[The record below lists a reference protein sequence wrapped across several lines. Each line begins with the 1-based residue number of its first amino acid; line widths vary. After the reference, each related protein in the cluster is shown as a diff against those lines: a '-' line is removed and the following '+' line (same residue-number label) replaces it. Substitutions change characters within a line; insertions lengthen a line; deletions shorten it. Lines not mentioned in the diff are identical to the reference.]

1 MDRTSI
7 VKITNDAI
15 TGSIDGQDIYNVLHD
30 FCIEKNLTQE
40 PLIAQF
46 IQTIMQ
52 LGTWQQY
59 FEIAL
64 KYFKNKF
71 QIIEIHSKEKE
82 KGVDMF
88 GRPIKGR
95 DLLRV
100 L

>member
-1 MDRTSI
+1 
-7 VKITNDAI
+7 
-15 TGSIDGQDIYNVLHD
+15 
-30 FCIEKNLTQE
+30 
-40 PLIAQF
+40 
-46 IQTIMQ
+46 MQ

-71 QIIEIHSKEKE
+71 QIIEIHSKEKD

>member
-1 MDRTSI
+1 MDRASI
-7 VKITNDAI
+7 LKISNDAI
-15 TGSIDGQDIYNVLHD
+15 TGSVNGQDIYNVLHD

-40 PLIAQF
+40 SLIAQC

-52 LGTWQQY
+52 QGAWQQY
-59 FEIAL
+59 LEIAL
-64 KYFKNKF
+64 KYFRKKL
-71 QIIEIHSKEKE
+71 QIIEIYSQEKD